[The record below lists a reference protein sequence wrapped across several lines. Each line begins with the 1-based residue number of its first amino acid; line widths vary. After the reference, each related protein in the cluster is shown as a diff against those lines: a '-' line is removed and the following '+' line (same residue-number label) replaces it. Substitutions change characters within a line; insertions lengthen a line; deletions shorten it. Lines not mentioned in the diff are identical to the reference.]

1 MTDKSITDLAAAVAA
16 QGALPVPVGNA
27 EPCAPTDRRRI
38 YIDGKGDGWID
49 LATSPEVAGRVLAG
63 ITNPWKVALAD
74 EVRSD
79 TGGLREIGR
88 CR

>member
-1 MTDKSITDLAAAVAA
+1 MTEQPITDLAEAVAEL
-16 QGALPVPVGNA
+16 GALPMPVGNA
-27 EPCAPTDRRRI
+27 EPCALDNRRRI
-38 YIDGKGDGWID
+38 YVDGRGDGWID

-63 ITNPWKVALAD
+63 ITNPWKIAFAD
-74 EVRSD
+74 DVRTT